1 MVANQIQYP
10 PAKRKQLKHSFKCIW
25 STNKTIQTKK
35 KFNKR
40 IRVNNITTW
49 LALML
54 SHLVLCKAL
63 YFNLIRVSV
72 CLLYVCLSVCM
83 CVCVC
88 VRSEALLSKL
98 VGMEA
103 VPSSRIAF
111 SIPTKQNYSYLL
123 AQWILQNV
131 CSIYDINRSTT
142 YRSCFH

>member
-1 MVANQIQYP
+1 MLI
-10 PAKRKQLKHSFKCIW
+10 
-25 STNKTIQTKK
+25 
-35 KFNKR
+35 KFNIPPPNANSWSIRSNAFDQRIKR
-40 IRVNNITTW
+40 SKLKKSSTKESGWITLQLDRLW
-49 LALML
+49 C
-54 SHLVLCKAL
+54 S
-63 YFNLIRVSV
+63 LIWFYAKHFISIWF
-72 CLLYVCLSVCM
+72 VCLSVYYM
-83 CVCVC
+83 YVYLYVCVCVC